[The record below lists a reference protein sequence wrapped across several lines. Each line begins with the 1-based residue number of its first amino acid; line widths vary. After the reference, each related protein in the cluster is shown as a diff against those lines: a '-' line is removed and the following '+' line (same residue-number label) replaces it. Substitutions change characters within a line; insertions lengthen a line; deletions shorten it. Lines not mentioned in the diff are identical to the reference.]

1 MLSQKDFI
9 EASKE
14 FVCIRLETYESKE
27 TQDRIRDLL
36 QGSMQNTAFV
46 VYAPDGKTK
55 LTRSQRSPQFVLGG
69 RGSKDIAP
77 VIDQM
82 GEIADEYKVKGS
94 ANSAVL
100 QDFDSFKQSLNV
112 ASADQRL
119 LVFTVSPQNKMTRVR
134 KSLQAVFNDPSVSG
148 KFHFDI
154 AGKGD
159 VKWAE
164 ILKNVDAKTGIFIIK
179 SDEFGQEG
187 VVVKSLPLDTAA
199 SRLRAE
205 LLAANK
211 QFAKLEKRKDYG
223 KHVNQGRREGV
234 KFENAIQHGEDRNGD
249 GKVDEHK
256 PSQGRRGDRP
266 PRGGGRPPHDR

>member
-9 EASKE
+9 EASKK

-36 QGSMQNTAFV
+36 RGTMQNTAFV

-55 LTRSQRSPQFVLGG
+55 LTRSHRSPQLILGG
-69 RGSKDIAP
+69 RGSKDIAS
-77 VIDQM
+77 VVDEM
-82 GEIADEYKVKGS
+82 GQIADKYKVKGS
-94 ANSAVL
+94 PDQAVL

-119 LVFTVSPQNKMTRVR
+119 LVFTVSPQSEMMSVKKTLRT
-134 KSLQAVFNDPSVSG
+134 VFNNPSVSG

-154 AGKGD
+154 AGKVD

-164 ILKNVDAKTGIFIIK
+164 SLKNVKAKTGIFLIR
-179 SDEFGQEG
+179 SYDFGQDG
-187 VVVKSLPLDTAA
+187 IVVKALPLNVSPRDLKAD
-199 SRLRAE
+199 
-205 LLAANK
+205 LLAINK
-211 QFAKLEKRKDYG
+211 KFSEFEKRKNYG

-234 KFENAIQHGEDRNGD
+234 KFENNIQQGEDRDGD
-249 GKVDEHK
+249 GKIDERN
-256 PSQGRRGDRP
+256 SGQGRRGDRP
-266 PRGGGRPPHDR
+266 PHGGGRFLKD

>member
-9 EASKE
+9 EASKK
-14 FVCIRLETYESKE
+14 FVCIRLETYENKE

-36 QGSMQNTAFV
+36 SGSMQNTAFV

-55 LTRSQRSPQFVLGG
+55 LTRSHRSPQSILGG

-77 VIDQM
+77 VIDEM
-82 GEIADEYKVKGS
+82 GKIADKYKVKGS
-94 ANSAVL
+94 PNQEVL

-119 LVFTVSPQNKMTRVR
+119 LVFTVSPQSKMTSVKKTLR
-134 KSLQAVFNDPSVSG
+134 AVFNNPSVSG

-164 ILKNVDAKTGIFIIK
+164 SLKNVNAKTGIFLIR
-179 SDEFGQEG
+179 SHEFGQDG
-187 VVVKSLPLDTAA
+187 IVVKALPLDVSPRGLKAD
-199 SRLRAE
+199 
-205 LLAANK
+205 LLAMNK
-211 QFAKLEKRKDYG
+211 KFSEFEKRKDYG

-234 KFENAIQHGEDRNGD
+234 KFENNIQQGEDRDGD
-249 GKVDEHK
+249 GKIDEHK
-256 PSQGRRGDRP
+256 PGQGRRGDRS
-266 PRGGGRPPHDR
+266 PRGGGRFLEGL